1 MQRIKDENFLVIEAA
16 LYASGR
22 PMSISELAD
31 IVKTD
36 IESVRKILRKLIK
49 DYTSRNTA
57 LEIVELPNER
67 FVLQLKPELT
77 PKIASLIPGG
87 LLSYATLKTLVFI
100 ALKQPIKQSELVQM
114 RGAHVYEHV
123 RELEEKKFIQVIP
136 EGRTKVLT
144 TTDLF
149 ADYFG
154 FDYDKIRMKAQ
165 LRWRLRK
172 ILKEKDATQT
182 EKETSTN
189 TGN

>member
-1 MQRIKDENFLVIEAA
+1 M
-16 LYASGR
+16 
-22 PMSISELAD
+22 PISELAD

>member
-1 MQRIKDENFLVIEAA
+1 M
-16 LYASGR
+16 
-22 PMSISELAD
+22 PISELAD
-31 IVKTD
+31 IVKSD

-114 RGAHVYEHV
+114 RGTHVYEHV

>member
-114 RGAHVYEHV
+114 RGTHVYEHV

>member
-1 MQRIKDENFLVIEAA
+1 MPIT
-16 LYASGR
+16 
-22 PMSISELAD
+22 ELAD
-31 IVKTD
+31 IAKTD
-36 IESVRKILRKLIK
+36 VDSIKRAIKKLIK
-49 DYTSRNTA
+49 EYSSRETA

-114 RGAHVYEHV
+114 RGAHVYDHV
-123 RELEEKKFIQVIP
+123 RELAEKKFIEVNP
-136 EGRTKVLT
+136 EGRTKILT

-165 LRWRLRK
+165 LRWKLRK
-172 ILKEKDATQT
+172 ILKEKDAKQT
-182 EKETSTN
+182 EKDTSTN